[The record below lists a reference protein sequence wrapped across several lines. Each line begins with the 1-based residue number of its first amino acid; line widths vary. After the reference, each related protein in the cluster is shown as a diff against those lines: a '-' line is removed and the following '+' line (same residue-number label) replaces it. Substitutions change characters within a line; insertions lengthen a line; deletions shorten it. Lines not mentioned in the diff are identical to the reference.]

1 MISRTSPAFTVV
13 PTSTNGF
20 APGSGARY
28 AVPTIGEATTP
39 GCREGSTAP
48 GDATGTAAD
57 MISMPCE
64 AAGAT
69 LTAVE
74 VTLRA
79 TRRRRPSCSIS
90 ISVRPV
96 SSSRCANARMASSSI
111 STLPLATSF
120 LCGRRPTAS
129 SLRVPADGGEPVD
142 REPVALDPEAAD
154 HGFRPLGDVG
164 IVSEGLALVD
174 IGDVH
179 FDHRQLHAQDRVE
192 NGD

>member
-48 GDATGTAAD
+48 GGVATARAAGVL
-57 MISMPCE
+57 SP
-64 AAGAT
+64 AGAT
-69 LTAVE
+69 LTAFE
-74 VTLRA
+74 VRPRA
-79 TRRRRPSCSIS
+79 TRRRRPSCAIS

-96 SSSRCANARMASSSI
+96 SSSRFANARMASSSI
-111 STLPLATSF
+111 RTLPLAT
-120 LCGRRPTAS
+120 LCFCGPRATVS
-129 SLRVPADGGEPVD
+129 SLRVAGDGGKPVD
-142 REPVALDPEAAD
+142 REPVAFDPEAAN
-154 HGFRPLGDVG
+154 HRFRAFGDVG
-164 IVSEGLALVD
+164 VVPEGLALMD
-174 IGDVH
+174 ICDVY
-179 FDHRQLHAQDRVE
+179 FDYRELHAEDRVE